1 MLVMSCWVLGVA
13 TPVVIALG
21 VFLAFVASPLLGHPF
36 VLCCGFLALLSLGFL
51 LAPRLRRTMTVGA
64 FLCYS
69 LYVTLSW
76 ADAQGQLSLGL
87 PQVEVVALTG
97 ILEDDSSLTRSGG
110 QVLRVR
116 LVDCSGRWGQT
127 ASAKGLVSVMII
139 QDTTLPYG
147 TTLNVRGS
155 FKDPAFFVAKQTQ
168 VLRIPRFGEK
178 RHTLMRR
185 VGLALSRRVP
195 EPRSRSLAGMLLLGQ
210 SDSASFPL
218 KDLAL
223 KSGCSHILALSGM
236 HLGFVIA
243 LGSALLGRIFGY
255 RIGRIAGLS
264 LAAGFLV
271 VVGPKPSLM
280 RAALLSGS
288 LAVIGKRKF
297 AVVYGWWASL
307 VLQAWLFPCSVKT
320 LGFVLSHQAF
330 GALVAARFLAPL
342 FHPFLAPIFRGMMAV
357 AFTAP
362 VTLVVMGNA
371 NLLSVVLT
379 DPTSL
384 LIKLIL
390 YLSLF
395 SLTPLPGVPWVLQQ
409 ATNLLVRMLSWG
421 VVVGGAID
429 WNGYGVFLGVLLT
442 CFPLLGYAKL
452 IVEKVRKQ
460 RYDLELQLRF
470 PWGDQAALGSP
481 GSGDVQE
488 VRAEFPHFGVHSKK
502 NRRRAR
508 HWGRNEGVGSRPGH
522 RVADQGTA

>member
-1 MLVMSCWVLGVA
+1 
-13 TPVVIALG
+13 
-21 VFLAFVASPLLGHPF
+21 
-36 VLCCGFLALLSLGFL
+36 
-51 LAPRLRRTMTVGA
+51 
-64 FLCYS
+64 
-69 LYVTLSW
+69 
-76 ADAQGQLSLGL
+76 L

-127 ASAKGLVSVMII
+127 ASAKGLVSVMIP

-195 EPRSRSLAGMLLLGQ
+195 DPRSRSLAGMLLLGQ

-255 RIGRIAGLS
+255 RIGRSRAWRWRRVFGGGWAETLVDAGRAPLGIACRHRETEVCRGIRLVGFLGLAGLVVS
-264 LAAGFLV
+264 VFRQDAGV
-271 VVGPKPSLM
+271 RAESSGIRSVGRRP
-280 RAALLSGS
+280 
-288 LAVIGKRKF
+288 
-297 AVVYGWWASL
+297 
-307 VLQAWLFPCSVKT
+307 
-320 LGFVLSHQAF
+320 
-330 GALVAARFLAPL
+330 FLAPL

-362 VTLVVMGNA
+362 VTLVVMG
-371 NLLSVVLT
+371 
-379 DPTSL
+379 
-384 LIKLIL
+384 
-390 YLSLF
+390 
-395 SLTPLPGVPWVLQQ
+395 TP
-409 ATNLLVRMLSWG
+409 
-421 VVVGGAID
+421 I
-429 WNGYGVFLGVLLT
+429 F
-442 CFPLLGYAKL
+442 FP
-452 IVEKVRKQ
+452 
-460 RYDLELQLRF
+460 
-470 PWGDQAALGSP
+470 SC
-481 GSGDVQE
+481 
-488 VRAEFPHFGVHSKK
+488 
-502 NRRRAR
+502 
-508 HWGRNEGVGSRPGH
+508 
-522 RVADQGTA
+522 